1 MKSWFHK
8 PLALKC
14 LYSFGRSFLFRHLPA
29 TCQVTEFSPSLCH
42 RYGISRHKH
51 RIYLFGLYTVDQ
63 IRVNHFGLRC
73 TESDCK
79 HINQIRNYKHCHPY
93 SESFKSFLQLT
104 ASLIIVKFYFYA
116 FILESKTFVY
126 SVADCGNFAV
136 NLNYRHTVS
145 FIFRNFFIYKI
156 FL

>member
-14 LYSFGRSFLFRHLPA
+14 LYPFGRSFLFRHLPA
-29 TCQVTEFSPSLCH
+29 TCQVTEFSH
-42 RYGISRHKH
+42 RT
-51 RIYLFGLYTVDQ
+51 YLFGLYTVDQ

-73 TESDCK
+73 TESDCE

-104 ASLIIVKFYFYA
+104 TSLIIVKFYFYT

-136 NLNYRHTVS
+136 YLNYRHTVS